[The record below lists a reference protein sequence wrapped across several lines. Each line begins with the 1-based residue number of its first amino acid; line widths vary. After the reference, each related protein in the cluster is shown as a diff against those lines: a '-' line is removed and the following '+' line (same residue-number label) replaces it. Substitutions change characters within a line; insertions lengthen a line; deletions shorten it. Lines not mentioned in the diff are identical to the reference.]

1 VPAAVDIN
9 PPGLT
14 LPDGF
19 AETDDYMLGWEL
31 EFTSAIGMGVLRIT
45 VDSSTVILEDGG
57 VLVSLADDGWDSAQP
72 FVFVSP
78 AGDRYAADLTEE
90 QVGSMPDLFMFGNFR
105 REGPRAV
112 GVAPSGDPT
121 APQAPA
127 LPMPEHSAAPPQ
139 AMPLSAALADP
150 AVPDAMVLP
159 GEQPPSASGPAPYS
173 EAVQIAHTTAVPSG
187 QHTFVDVGARAAAVN
202 IPLPSGA
209 TLGQN
214 VYISD
219 SSGQAHQYPI
229 TITPAAGQGMDEY
242 DSLVIRNSYAV
253 VHLRYDGAGNWKIL

>member
-1 VPAAVDIN
+1 M
-9 PPGLT
+9 
-14 LPDGF
+14 LP
-19 AETDDYMLGWEL
+19 
-31 EFTSAIGMGVLRIT
+31 
-45 VDSSTVILEDGG
+45 DGG
-57 VLVSLADDGWDSAQP
+57 VLVSLGDDAWDASKP
-72 FVFVSP
+72 FVFISP
-78 AGDRYAADLTEE
+78 GGDRYAADLTEE
-90 QVGSMPDLFMFGNFR
+90 QVGGMPDLFMFGNWR
-105 REGPRAV
+105 WEGLSAA
-112 GVAPSGDPT
+112 GIAASGDP
-121 APQAPA
+121 A
-127 LPMPEHSAAPPQ
+127 LPHPLPTPLQGPAESPQ
-139 AMPLSAALADP
+139 AMPLSGALADP

-187 QHTFVDVGARAAAVN
+187 QHTYVDVGARAAAVN

-242 DSLVIRNSYAV
+242 DSFVVRNSYAV